1 MSKNLKNGWKTMKI
15 ANIDREII
23 HIFWMTLGISM
34 KLSGKLCLMIILK
47 VTKKPGFYPPFR
59 RYIFRKTTGGR
70 GSNWP
75 LPAVL
80 GLMYYQIE
88 HLSFL
93 QIIYLDWLK
102 VWKTLRKLIW
112 KVSDTWKYALK
123 WKRYL
128 NRCSLYFWCHRN
140 MSWQHDYIDKRQF
153 LSHVFTKMF
162 LLALWNLKK
171 AAIVCWTVKASC
183 IESVNFIKIVF
194 ISVHVRSKR
203 DP

>member
-1 MSKNLKNGWKTMKI
+1 
-15 ANIDREII
+15 
-23 HIFWMTLGISM
+23 M
-34 KLSGKLCLMIILK
+34 KLSGKMCLMIMLK

-59 RYIFRKTTGGR
+59 RFVFRKTTGGR

-88 HLSFL
+88 RLSFL
-93 QIIYLDWLK
+93 QIIYVDWLK

-128 NRCSLYFWCHRN
+128 NRCSLYFWCHWN

-171 AAIVCWTVKASC
+171 AAIVCWIVKASC